1 MPPTEVALPEKTAAT
16 RAPAQWFRWILL
28 AVSICAVI
36 FLAIVAAK
44 WPFTREAMTKR
55 LERASS
61 AQVDIRGFHSTYF
74 PFPGC
79 IAEDVVFREKGSAP
93 GQKPSAPIITIR
105 KLTIESTFS
114 GLLSKPG
121 RIRKIIADGL
131 RIHVPHEGANLHGE
145 ANSSGDQTIIEEL
158 RADNALL
165 ELATGHTGENK
176 LVFQIHHALF
186 HEIGGRNAVPFQV
199 SLHLPIPPGEV
210 ESSGSIGPWRDE
222 KGTVRSTA
230 ISGKYVL
237 TRADL
242 GVFKALGGIVSSRG
256 EFSGNLER
264 LNLSG
269 MTDTPN
275 FEVKESG
282 HQFHLSTQFRGLLDM
297 KNGDLV
303 LPSLEARLGNTN
315 LIAHGSVSG
324 KPKTVSLDV
333 THGQGEIQDLILL
346 FSDAKR
352 SPVLGPVVF
361 QTNVVLPPEHRPFK
375 ERVRLTGNFSINR
388 ASFTSANTQKDVD
401 QLSERAEGKKDKEK
415 DYDQDDDANG
425 FERVMTDLKG
435 DVVLK
440 DGVAIFS
447 PVSFA
452 VPGADANMKGTYSLL
467 TKRVDMRGKMRMLA
481 TVSQATKG
489 AKSIFLKILD
499 PFYKKKEKGA
509 GAEVPIRMTG
519 TYGHTHFS
527 AGLK

>member
-1 MPPTEVALPEKTAAT
+1 MATEVASPERTTTT
-16 RAPAQWFRWILL
+16 RAPAQRFRWILL
-28 AVSICAVI
+28 IVSICAVA
-36 FLAIVAAK
+36 FLGIMAVK

-61 AQVDIRGFHSTYF
+61 AQVEMHGFHSTYF

-79 IAEDVVFREKGSAP
+79 VADDVVFRQKTSAP
-93 GQKPSAPIITIR
+93 GQKPSDPIITIR

-121 RIRKIIADGL
+121 RIRRIIADGL
-131 RIHVPHEGANLHGE
+131 RIQVPHGGANLHAE
-145 ANSSGDQTIIEEL
+145 AGSSSDQTIIEEL
-158 RADNALL
+158 RADNAVL
-165 ELATGHTGENK
+165 ELATGQTGGNK

-186 HEIGGRNAVPFQV
+186 HNIGDANAVPFQV
-199 SLHLPIPPGEV
+199 SLHLPVPPGEV
-210 ESSGSIGPWRDE
+210 ESSGSIGPWRDQ

-242 GVFKALGGIVSSRG
+242 GFFKALGGVVFSRG
-256 EFSGNLER
+256 EFSGNMER
-264 LNLSG
+264 LNVAG
-269 MTDTPN
+269 ITDSPN

-282 HQFHLSTQFRGLLDM
+282 HAFHLSTQFRGVLDM

-324 KPKTVSLDV
+324 RPKTVALDV
-333 THGQGEIQDLILL
+333 THGEGEIQDLMLL
-346 FSDAKR
+346 FSDAKA
-352 SPVLGPVVF
+352 SPVLGPIVF
-361 QTNVVLPPEHRPFK
+361 QTQIVLPPEHRPFK
-375 ERVRLTGNFSINR
+375 ERVRLTGNFSIGR
-388 ASFTSANTQKDVD
+388 ARFTSSNTQKDVD

-415 DYDQDDDANG
+415 DYDQDDDTNG
-425 FERVMTDLKG
+425 FERVLTDLKG
-435 DVVLK
+435 QVVMK
-440 DGVAIFS
+440 DGTATFS

-452 VPGADANMKGTYSLL
+452 VPGAAADMKGTYSLL

-481 TVSQATKG
+481 TVSQATTG

-499 PFYKKKEKGA
+499 PFYKKKKKGA